1 MTAAAAAISSMVSPL
16 MRKPISKWLKK
27 GMEIYIGR
35 SSKCYVFVKWED
47 EYVDD
52 RHAKLVYQ
60 GGAVHII
67 PLFETMVNGV
77 IVPENQKT
85 VLQGDD
91 IIQLGRYSISRMQYK
106 EKRS

>member
-1 MTAAAAAISSMVSPL
+1 M
-16 MRKPISKWLKK
+16 
-27 GMEIYIGR
+27 
-35 SSKCYVFVKWED
+35 
-47 EYVDD
+47 DD

-85 VLQGDD
+85 VLNGDD